1 MYPLITTKAKG
12 LDVIV
17 ECNQYDQ
24 GAIRNFTVDHD
35 ISGESARYV
44 IDLND
49 GTKVSDWC
57 SVIDSRTLQFVIP
70 INCTRNE
77 GTYDAQ
83 IVFYGKNHVTDS
95 FERWKAA
102 VLAGQERVLVV
113 PGIEDAGPATAQV
126 DPDTAISSFAFKI
139 IVSRSVHQDADVY
152 QQLVEKWGEA
162 IKIMQAEMKEQKNA
176 IESAISKVTGQ
187 MGEIE
192 KDYTE
197 KIESVDSAQTQLQ
210 EQIQQLDLTNIVQRL
225 ATQES
230 WKAAVLAGSEPVI
243 IKTDEVPE
251 TPAENSQ
258 TVQSGGEVEDAES

>member
-1 MYPLITTKAKG
+1 MYPLINTKAKG
-12 LDVIV
+12 LDVII

-24 GAIRNFTVDHD
+24 GAIRNFRVDHD
-35 ISGESARYV
+35 ISGESARFV
-44 IDLND
+44 IDLKD
-49 GTKVSDWC
+49 GTKVTDWC
-57 SVIDSRTLQFVIP
+57 KVIDSHTLQFVIP

-77 GTYDAQ
+77 GTYEAQ

-102 VLAGQERVLVV
+102 VLAGRERVLVV
-113 PGIEDAGPATAQV
+113 PGIEDAGTATAQV

-162 IKIMQAEMKEQKNA
+162 IKTMQNEMKSQKNA
-176 IESAISKVTGQ
+176 IETAINKVTGQ
-187 MGEIE
+187 MDEME

-197 KIESVDSAQTQLQ
+197 KIESVDSAKTQLQ

-225 ATQES
+225 STQES

-243 IKTDEVPE
+243 IKTEEAPAA
-251 TPAENSQ
+251 PAEDTQ
-258 TVQSGGEVEDAES
+258 TDQSEGGIEDAKG

>member
-12 LDVIV
+12 LDVII

-24 GAIRNFTVDHD
+24 GAIRNFRVDHD
-35 ISGESARYV
+35 IRGESARFV
-44 IDLND
+44 IDLKD
-49 GTKVSDWC
+49 GTKVTDWC
-57 SVIDSRTLQFVIP
+57 KVIDSHTLQFVIP

-77 GTYDAQ
+77 GTYEAQ

-95 FERWKAA
+95 FERWKTA

-113 PGIEDAGPATAQV
+113 PGIEDAGTVTDQV

-162 IKIMQAEMKEQKNA
+162 IKTMQTEMKAQKAA
-176 IESAISKVTGQ
+176 IETAISKVTGQ

-230 WKAAVLAGSEPVI
+230 WKEAVLNGTEPVI
-243 IKTDEVPE
+243 IQTDEVPE
-251 TPAENSQ
+251 TPAEDPQ
-258 TVQSGGEVEDAES
+258 TGQSEGGTEDAEG

>member
-1 MYPLITTKAKG
+1 MYPLINTKAKG
-12 LDVIV
+12 LDVII

-24 GAIRNFTVDHD
+24 GAIRNFRVDHD
-35 ISGESARYV
+35 ISGESARFV
-44 IDLND
+44 IDLKD
-49 GTKVSDWC
+49 GTKVTDWC
-57 SVIDSRTLQFVIP
+57 KVIDSHTLQFVIP

-77 GTYDAQ
+77 GTYEAQ

-113 PGIEDAGPATAQV
+113 PGIEDAGTATAQV

-162 IKIMQAEMKEQKNA
+162 IKTMQNEMKAQKNA
-176 IESAISKVTGQ
+176 IETAINKVTGQ
-187 MGEIE
+187 MDEME

-197 KIESVDSAQTQLQ
+197 KIESVDSAKTQLQ
-210 EQIQQLDLTNIVQRL
+210 EQIGRAHV
-225 ATQES
+225 
-230 WKAAVLAGSEPVI
+230 
-243 IKTDEVPE
+243 
-251 TPAENSQ
+251 
-258 TVQSGGEVEDAES
+258 